1 MKNIS
6 IIVVSLNTKKDFIK
20 TIKSIKDQNY
30 EDAEII
36 VIDGQSTDGTVEEI
50 NKMKKYFSKIIIEKD
65 SGIYYAM
72 NKGILLADSKWII
85 FMNSGDVFFNSKIL
99 NSIDFLSISDKDILY
114 GDTIIDMGN
123 FKYRLEAKDII
134 KNHIL
139 MPFSH
144 QSCFVK
150 TSLQKRNLFFCQYKF
165 SSDFNFF
172 IKCMKEKKIFYNLK
186 KNISINKVNGI
197 SDLNRIEV
205 IEENIKI
212 LNLNNL
218 ILASKKL
225 SKIKFLNHLKIFL
238 KKFINK
244 KVLNILLRIKYSNKI
259 INL

>member
-1 MKNIS
+1 
-6 IIVVSLNTKKDFIK
+6 
-20 TIKSIKDQNY
+20 
-30 EDAEII
+30 
-36 VIDGQSTDGTVEEI
+36 
-50 NKMKKYFSKIIIEKD
+50 
-65 SGIYYAM
+65 
-72 NKGILLADSKWII
+72 
-85 FMNSGDVFFNSKIL
+85 
-99 NSIDFLSISDKDILY
+99 
-114 GDTIIDMGN
+114 MGN

-205 IEENIKI
+205 IEENIK
-212 LNLNNL
+212 NFEFKQFNF
-218 ILASKKL
+218 SVK
-225 SKIKFLNHLKIFL
+225 
-238 KKFINK
+238 
-244 KVLNILLRIKYSNKI
+244 KI
-259 INL
+259 IKN